1 MPLSRDTIVAWT
13 TTLAALLSVAGC
25 GRASMAISNE
35 QVNNHAFLQC
45 LYGDDYFPKHLVDRG
60 KQILVR
66 LAERIE
72 QEKPADVAAL
82 YVLTHAATDE
92 FNELA
97 AEFYE
102 SNSDIDTFAAECIA
116 EEFVFIAEAYEIAD
130 ADLEE
135 LIATRDW

>member
-1 MPLSRDTIVAWT
+1 MPLSRDAIVAWT
-13 TTLAALLSVAGC
+13 ASVVALFSVVSCSRVSLSNA
-25 GRASMAISNE
+25 

-45 LYGDDYFPKHLVDRG
+45 MYRDDSFPKDLVDEG

-72 QEKPADVAAL
+72 QDKPADVAAL

-92 FNELA
+92 FNELGE
-97 AEFYE
+97 EFYE
-102 SNSDIDTFAAECIA
+102 ADSEIETSAAECIA
-116 EEFVFIAEAYEIAD
+116 DDFAFIAEAYGFAD

>member
-1 MPLSRDTIVAWT
+1 MYRDD
-13 TTLAALLSVAGC
+13 S
-25 GRASMAISNE
+25 
-35 QVNNHAFLQC
+35 
-45 LYGDDYFPKHLVDRG
+45 FPKHLVDEG

-72 QEKPADVAAL
+72 QDKPADVAAL

-92 FNELA
+92 FNELGE
-97 AEFYE
+97 EFYE
-102 SNSDIDTFAAECIA
+102 RDSEIETSAAECIA
-116 EEFVFIAEAYEIAD
+116 DDFAFIAEAYGFAD

>member
-1 MPLSRDTIVAWT
+1 
-13 TTLAALLSVAGC
+13 
-25 GRASMAISNE
+25 MAISNE

-45 LYGDDYFPKHLVDRG
+45 MYEDDYFPKHLVDKG

-72 QEKPADVAAL
+72 NEKPADVAAL
-82 YVLTHAATDE
+82 YVLTHAATNE
-92 FNELA
+92 FNDLDEELYEADSEIETA
-97 AEFYE
+97 AR
-102 SNSDIDTFAAECIA
+102 ECIA
-116 EEFVFIAEAYEIAD
+116 EDFAFIAEAYGFAD